1 MQKIKVKNILEVT
14 KGTLL
19 QGEKEEICEN
29 FSRDT
34 RTIKPEEVYLGIKGE
49 NINGGIYWKQALD
62 KGAKGVIVQE
72 IDISE
77 EERKTY
83 PDKFIIQVKDV
94 VDALGK
100 IAKYKRS
107 LYNIPWIAITG
118 SVGKTSTK
126 DMIASVMSQQYDT
139 LKTQGNYNNQIGLPL
154 TILELK
160 KQNVAVVE
168 MGMNH
173 FGEISYL
180 TNIAKPDVAVI
191 TNIGTAHIGILGSRE
206 NILKA
211 KMEIL
216 EGLKPEGTVVINQDN
231 DLLRA
236 WYEKNKNQYKVITY
250 GIKQESN
257 YTAKEIQFY
266 EDRSEY
272 WLYKK
277 EKKIRKIVVPIGG
290 SHFVQNSLCAI
301 AVGEL
306 FHIPIEKIEKGILS
320 FELTKKRMDIT
331 TTEDGVTIIN
341 DCYNANLDSMTA
353 ALEYLGKI
361 KDKRRIAVLGDMLEL
376 GEYAEELHRKV
387 GEIVVRQEIDKL
399 ITVGK
404 EAQYIAQEAERKG
417 MKKENINICKD
428 NKEAVALVKTMKKRE
443 DVILFKASNGMH
455 FDEIIHSL

>member
-1 MQKIKVKNILEVT
+1 MKLQVKKIIEICE
-14 KGTLL
+14 GTLL
-19 QGEKEEICEN
+19 CGNEELIISS
-29 FSRDT
+29 FSKDT
-34 RTIKPEEVYLGIKGE
+34 RTIQKNDCYVGIKGE
-49 NINGGIYWKQALD
+49 SFDGNAFYEEAFQ
-62 KGAKGVIVQE
+62 KGASACLLDSFEGALQDEDERVI
-72 IDISE
+72 IL
-77 EERKTY
+77 
-83 PDKFIIQVKDV
+83 VKDTV
-94 VDALGK
+94 IALQK
-100 IAKYKRS
+100 LAAYVRS
-107 LYNIPWIAITG
+107 QLNIPVIAVTG
-118 SVGKTSTK
+118 SVGKTTTK
-126 DMIASVMSQQYDT
+126 DLIASLLSQKYKV
-139 LKTQGNYNNQIGLPL
+139 LKSPGNLNGQIGLPL
-154 TILELK
+154 NILKYQDEDVL
-160 KQNVAVVE
+160 VLE
-168 MGMNH
+168 MGMND
-173 FGEISYL
+173 FGQIETLSK
-180 TNIAKPDVAVI
+180 IAQPTIAVI
-191 TNIGTAHIGILGSRE
+191 TNIGTAHLGILGSRE